1 MIPTRFVVLPKSERL
16 NSGKN
21 KKEIAFRRVRIA
33 EIVVIVLY
41 FIESIQIK
49 ESDKYLMK
57 LSHYRYHTLQ
67 LYCCLIGFKKKHP
80 EFR

>member
-16 NSGKN
+16 DSGKN

-41 FIESIQIK
+41 FIEYIQIK
-49 ESDKYLMK
+49 AGDKYLMN
-57 LSHYRYHTLQ
+57 LSHYRYHNLQ
-67 LYCCLIGFKKKHP
+67 FIVA
-80 EFR
+80 